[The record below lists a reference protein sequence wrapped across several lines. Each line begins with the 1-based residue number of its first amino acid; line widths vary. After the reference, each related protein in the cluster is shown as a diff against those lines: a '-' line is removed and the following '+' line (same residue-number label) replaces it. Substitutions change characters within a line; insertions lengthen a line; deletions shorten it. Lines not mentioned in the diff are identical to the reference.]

1 MKRSWKAA
9 AAGLACLWMAQAAQ
23 AADAEFKK
31 LELPEEPQFE
41 ESWLTANKLHMYL
54 GLGSLLAGAIA
65 GATAPEA
72 PEGVVVPPAQRKS
85 ATNTTHHYAA
95 KAALY
100 LGGAAVLSG
109 LILHWDDLVNGE
121 GLLDPDRMHAI
132 LGTLATVGFALALT
146 QGPKKIGDPSNGHS
160 TYGFLGGALMLA
172 AIAYE
177 W

>member
-1 MKRSWKAA
+1 MKRWGAWALAA
-9 AAGLACLWMAQAAQ
+9 MLGLGTTAW
-23 AADAEFKK
+23 AADDASLSLPDEGEFH
-31 LELPEEPQFE
+31 
-41 ESWLTANKLHMYL
+41 ESWFTANKLHMYL

-72 PEGVVVPPAQRKS
+72 PEGVAVPPSQRKS

-95 KAALY
+95 KAAVG
-100 LGGAAVLSG
+100 LGAAAVLTG
-109 LILHWDDLVNGE
+109 LVLHWDDLVNGE

-132 LGTLATVGFALALT
+132 LGTLATVGFALTLSK
-146 QGPKKIGDPSNGHS
+146 GPKRIGDPSNGHS
-160 TYGFLGGALMLA
+160 TLGFLGGALMLG